1 MDKNIIVSKITKW
14 CAYQE
19 RSEYETIQ
27 KLLSMGVDKKAIEEI
42 IQYLKDENYLNEKRF
57 VSTFINGKI
66 NIKKW
71 GVEKIKQYLKQ
82 KHHIADETI
91 HQYIQ
96 DIDKEKYLQQLQH
109 IILKKKQF
117 IETKEKDKHLL
128 RKKII
133 NFALS
138 KGYNLDEIIETLKQL
153 NI

>member
-1 MDKNIIVSKITKW
+1 MDKNNIVSKITKW

-71 GVEKIKQYLKQ
+71 GVEKIKKYLKQ